1 MYPYQKAIVDAML
14 GATKKNGVF
23 IYPGRR
29 FGKSTVMRYVAAT
42 AAARCNGIRPNMVI
56 IDEVTNPTGRLPVKA
71 IRCNNVLTRQKVLST
86 RRGRR
91 AKRRANFRKG

>member
-14 GATKKNGVF
+14 ATARKNGVF
-23 IYPGRR
+23 VYPGRR
-29 FGKSTVMRYVAAT
+29 FGKTTVMRYAAAT
-42 AAARCNGIRPNMVI
+42 AARHNGIRPNMVV
-56 IDEVTNPTGRLPVKA
+56 IDEVTNLTGRLPVKA